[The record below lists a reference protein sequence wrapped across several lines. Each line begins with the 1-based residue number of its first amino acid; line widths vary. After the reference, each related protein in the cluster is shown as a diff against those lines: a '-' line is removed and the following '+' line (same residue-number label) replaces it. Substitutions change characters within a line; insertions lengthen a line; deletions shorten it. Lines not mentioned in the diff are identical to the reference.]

1 MHRTGP
7 PRQRSQDQTSVE
19 PRSCLCQDPAAR
31 SQECLPCHR
40 ASNQDLGTRSQPFAW
55 PVPVPGRGRGDT
67 PVTGPRLKR
76 EGLPSWATKPQGAN
90 SLTSLPK
97 GVNGRAADNITGPL
111 PEATRVTSQLCI
123 GCQLPDLMTARE
135 AATVG
140 PPARL
145 RSRTGEQPVGC
156 GAEQAAGRPPR
167 SESWKH

>member
-1 MHRTGP
+1 MR
-7 PRQRSQDQTSVE
+7 RSGRET
-19 PRSCLCQDPAAR
+19 
-31 SQECLPCHR
+31 LPCHR
-40 ASNQDLGTRSQPFAW
+40 APNQDLGTRSQPFAW
-55 PVPVPGRGRGDT
+55 PVSVSGT

-76 EGLPSWATKPQGAN
+76 EGLPSWATKPRGAN

-97 GVNGRAADNITGPL
+97 GVNGRAADNITRPL

-123 GCQLPDLMTARE
+123 GCQLPDLMTVRE

-140 PPARL
+140 PPAHL

-156 GAEQAAGRPPR
+156 GAEQAAGPPPPR